1 MARYAV
7 FHQGIPIR
15 LHGSKDYECSP
26 NVRKVGT
33 VEAHTSHQAIV
44 QARLQNL
51 SPYPMV
57 ALEETVY

>member
-1 MARYAV
+1 MPRYSV

-33 VEAHTSHQAIV
+33 VEAVTPHQAIV

-51 SPYPMV
+51 TPYPMV